1 MKELMKMEYYNMNID
16 KITQKL
22 KEYFGAERLPNPH
35 NYPQSYMWYVEMY
48 RYRMS
53 EKKNAKV

>member
-1 MKELMKMEYYNMNID
+1 MLNLD
-16 KITQKL
+16 KITQTL
-22 KEYFGAERLPNPH
+22 KDYFGIECIPNPH